1 MSRDSN
7 RKLNA
12 RREPCHVL
20 SDTPLTSPVAAP
32 TAPMPASDPT
42 LPQSD
47 TPAQQ
52 AARAAQLTAT
62 QAVYMWTTDVPS
74 LPGVPLA
81 TDVPKNDEPTIAW
94 FVILIGVGL
103 AIVRNALTVKLGG
116 VDKGELDTPRAA
128 YEAALDEC
136 DAIEASTA
144 KIAVEHGVHSG
155 GNIFERIVG
164 DVENAVAAAE
174 RDLHVAL
181 LTGYKDRLEDLMKVD
196 EAEGLGSKAP
206 RSIEA
211 YRALFATLPAPGI
224 SYMFQDDSEFAR
236 LRVQGPN
243 PMLIAAV
250 GAALPANFPL
260 SDATYQAVVNGDT
273 LAAALADGRLF
284 LLDYR
289 PLEILDPGT
298 YGGQAKY
305 VWQPMALFA
314 VPPGGSSLVPV
325 AIQCGQDPADYPIF
339 TPSPAADKIWGWEM
353 AKFVVQVA
361 DGNYHEL
368 FAHLARTHLVI
379 EAFAVAAHRH
389 LAEVHPIWALLV
401 PHFEGTLF
409 INDQAATSLIAAG
422 GPIDHIFAGTITSS
436 QQAAVD
442 ARLAFDFHAKML
454 PADLAA
460 RGVGTD
466 SALTDFPYRDDALL
480 VWNTVHEW
488 ARQYIDLYYADDAEV
503 IGDTELAAWATCLA
517 DEAKVK
523 GFGPVTSRKQ
533 LADICTMVMFTASA
547 QHAAV
552 NFPQKDIMAFAPAG
566 TGAGWQAAPTGQRGH
581 DKPGW
586 LAMMPPM
593 ALALEQLNVLEL
605 LGSVHYR
612 PLGDYRS
619 NAFPYPLWFQDPR
632 VTGAEGPLAW
642 FQAALAGVEAEIV
655 ARNAERMQPYPY
667 LQPSLIPT
675 SINI

>member
-1 MSRDSN
+1 MSY
-7 RKLNA
+7 
-12 RREPCHVL
+12 PMP
-20 SDTPLTSPVAAP
+20 PLTSPTTAP
-32 TAPMPASDPT
+32 PPVPQAAPMPSADPT
-42 LPQSD
+42 LPQND
-47 TPAQQ
+47 TPAEQ

-62 QAVYMWTTDVPS
+62 QAVYVWDTNIPT

-81 TDVPKNDEPTIAW
+81 SEVPKNDEPTIAW

-103 AIVRNALTVKLGG
+103 DIVRNALTVKLGG
-116 VDKGELDTPRAA
+116 VDKGELDSPRAD
-128 YEAALDEC
+128 YEVALAEC
-136 DAIEASTA
+136 DAIEASVA
-144 KIAVEHGVHSG
+144 RIAAEHGVHTG
-155 GNIFERIVG
+155 GNIFERLVG

-174 RDLHVAL
+174 RDVHVAL
-181 LTGYKDRLEDLMKVD
+181 LKGYKERLEDLMKVD
-196 EAEGLGSKAP
+196 EAEALGSKTP

-211 YRALFATLPAPGI
+211 YRALFATLPAPGV
-224 SYMFQDDSEFAR
+224 SYMFQDDSKFAR

-243 PMLIAAV
+243 CMLITAV
-250 GAALPANFPL
+250 TGALPVNFPL
-260 SDATYQAVVNGDT
+260 SAAKYAAVVNGDT
-273 LAAALADGRLF
+273 LTAALADGRLF
-284 LLDYR
+284 MLDYK
-289 PLEILDPGT
+289 PLEVLDPGT
-298 YGGQAKY
+298 YGAQAKY
-305 VWQPMALFA
+305 AWQPMALFA

-325 AIQCGQDPADYPIF
+325 AIQCGQDPADDPIF
-339 TPSPAADKIWGWEM
+339 TPSPVTDKQWGWEM

-379 EAFAVAAHRH
+379 EAFAVATHRH
-389 LAEVHPIWALLV
+389 LAEVHPVWALLV

-409 INDQAATSLIAAG
+409 INEQAATSLIAAG

-436 QQAAVD
+436 QLAAVD
-442 ARLAFDFHAKML
+442 ARLAFDFYAKML

-460 RGVGTD
+460 RGVGVD
-466 SALTDFPYRDDALL
+466 STLADYPYRDDALL
-480 VWNTVHEW
+480 VWNAIHEW
-488 ARQYIDLYYADDAEV
+488 ARQYVDLYYASDADV
-503 IGDTELAAWATCLA
+503 VADTELTAWATTLA
-517 DEAKVK
+517 GEAKIK
-523 GFGPVTSRKQ
+523 GFGPVTTRKQ
-533 LADICTMVMFTASA
+533 LAEVCTMVMFTASA

-552 NFPQKDIMAFAPAG
+552 NFPQKDIMAFAPAV
-566 TGAGWQAAPTGQRGH
+566 TGAGWQAAPTGQRGQ

-586 LAMMPPM
+586 LAMMPSM

-642 FQAALAGVEAEIV
+642 FQAALVSVEAEIA

>member
-1 MSRDSN
+1 MSFASPDFSSP
-7 RKLNA
+7 A
-12 RREPCHVL
+12 PAA
-20 SDTPLTSPVAAP
+20 DTSPLPSANP
-32 TAPMPASDPT
+32 S
-42 LPQSD
+42 LPQQD

-62 QAVYMWTTDVPS
+62 QAVYKWTTDVPT

-81 TDVPKNDEPTIAW
+81 TQVPKNDTPTIAW
-94 FVILIGVGL
+94 FAILIGVGL

-116 VDKGELDTPRAA
+116 VDKGELASPRAE
-128 YEAALDEC
+128 YEAALAEC
-136 DAIEASTA
+136 NAIEASTA

-155 GNIFERIVG
+155 GNIFEHAVG

-174 RDLHVAL
+174 RDMHVTQL
-181 LTGYKDRLEDLMKVD
+181 KTYRERLEDLMKVS
-196 EAEGLGSKAP
+196 EAEALGLGSQTP

-211 YRALFATLPAPGI
+211 YRALFATLPVPGV

-243 PMLIAAV
+243 SMLITAV
-250 GAALPANFPL
+250 GDALPANFPL
-260 SDATYQAVVNGDT
+260 SEAKYQAVVNGDT

-284 LLDYR
+284 LLDYK
-289 PLEILDPGT
+289 PLEILDAGT
-298 YGGQAKY
+298 YQGMAKY

-314 VPPGGSSLVPV
+314 VPPGGSSLIPV
-325 AIQCGQDPADYPIF
+325 AIQCGQDPADFPMFI
-339 TPSPAADKIWGWEM
+339 PSPAADKLWGWEM

-379 EAFAVAAHRH
+379 EAFAVATHRH
-389 LAEVHPIWALLV
+389 LAEMHPIWALLV

-409 INDQAATSLIAAG
+409 INEQAATSLIAAD

-436 QQAAVD
+436 QLAAVD
-442 ARLAFDFHAKML
+442 ARLAFDFYGKML

-460 RGVGTD
+460 RGVGSD
-466 SALTDFPYRDDALL
+466 SALADYPYRDDALL
-480 VWNTVHEW
+480 VWNTIHEW
-488 ARQYIDLYYADDAEV
+488 ARQYVDLYYASDADV
-503 IGDTELAAWATCLA
+503 TGDTELTAWAACLA
-517 DEAKVK
+517 GEAKIK
-523 GFGPVTSRKQ
+523 GFGPVTTRKQ
-533 LADICTMVMFTASA
+533 LASICTMVMFTASA

-552 NFPQKDIMAFAPAG
+552 NFPQKDIMAFAPAV
-566 TGAGWQAAPTGQRGH
+566 TGAGWQAAPTGQRGQ

-619 NAFPYPLWFQDPR
+619 NAFPYPKWFQDPR
-632 VTGAEGPLAW
+632 VTATEGPLAW
-642 FQAALAGVEAEIV
+642 FQAALLDVEAEI
-655 ARNAERMQPYPY
+655 AQRNAERMQPYPY

>member
-1 MSRDSN
+1 MSY
-7 RKLNA
+7 
-12 RREPCHVL
+12 PMP
-20 SDTPLTSPVAAP
+20 PLLPATATP
-32 TAPMPASDPT
+32 TAPMPPVAPT
-42 LPQSD
+42 LPQQD
-47 TPAQQ
+47 TPAEQ

-62 QAVYMWTTDVPS
+62 QAVYQWTTDVPT

-81 TDVPKNDEPTIAW
+81 TAVPKNDEPTIAW

-103 AIVRNALTVKLGG
+103 GIVRNALAVKLGG
-116 VDKGELDTPRAA
+116 VDKGELDSPRAE
-128 YEAALDEC
+128 YEAALAEC
-136 DAIEASTA
+136 NAIEASTA
-144 KIAVEHGVHSG
+144 KIAAEHGVHSG

-174 RDLHVAL
+174 RDAHIGL
-181 LTGYKDRLEDLMKVD
+181 LTGYKERIEALMKID
-196 EAEGLGSKAP
+196 EAMGLGSRTP

-211 YRALFATLPAPGI
+211 YRALFATLPVPGV

-243 PMLIAAV
+243 CMLIAAV
-250 GAALPANFPL
+250 GDALPANFGL
-260 SDATYQAVVNGDT
+260 SAAQYAAVVNGDT

-284 LLDYR
+284 ILDYK

-298 YGGQAKY
+298 YGSLAKY
-305 VWQPMALFA
+305 AWQPMALFA
-314 VPPGGSSLVPV
+314 VPPGGSSLIPV
-325 AIQCGQDPADYPIF
+325 AIQCGQDPADWPIF
-339 TPSPAADKIWGWEM
+339 TPSPVADKLWGWEM

-379 EAFAVAAHRH
+379 EAFAVATHRH

-409 INDQAATSLIAAG
+409 INEQAATSLIAAG
-422 GPIDHIFAGTITSS
+422 GPIDHIFAGTIASS
-436 QQAAVD
+436 QLAAVD
-442 ARLAFDFHAKML
+442 ARLAFDFYGKML
-454 PADLAA
+454 PADLAE
-460 RGVGTD
+460 RGVGLD
-466 SALTDFPYRDDALL
+466 SALADYPYRDDALL
-480 VWNTVHEW
+480 VWNTIHEW
-488 ARQYIDLYYADDAEV
+488 ARQYVDLYYASDADV
-503 IGDTELAAWATCLA
+503 TGDTELARWAACLA
-517 DEAKVK
+517 GEAKIK
-523 GFGPVTSRKQ
+523 GFGPIVSRKH
-533 LADICTMVMFTASA
+533 LAEVCTMVMFTASA

-552 NFPQKDIMAFAPAG
+552 NFPQKDVMAFAPAI
-566 TGAGWQAAPTGQRGH
+566 TGAGWQAAPSGQRGH

-619 NAFPYPLWFQDPR
+619 NAFPYPTWFQDPR
-632 VTGAEGPLAW
+632 VTGPAGPLAW
-642 FQAALAGVEAEIV
+642 FQAALTGVEAEIV
-655 ARNAERMQPYPY
+655 ARNAGRMQPYPY

>member
-1 MSRDSN
+1 MSYPMPQ
-7 RKLNA
+7 L
-12 RREPCHVL
+12 EP
-20 SDTPLTSPVAAP
+20 SGAAP
-32 TAPMPASDPT
+32 AVPMPSASPT
-42 LPQSD
+42 LPQDD

-52 AARAAQLTAT
+52 AARAAQLAAT
-62 QAVYMWTTDVPS
+62 QSVYTWTTDVPT

-81 TDVPKNDEPTIAW
+81 TTVPKNDEPTIAW

-103 AIVRNALTVKLGG
+103 GIVRNALTVKLAG
-116 VDKGELDTPRAA
+116 VDAGELGSELDSSRAT
-128 YEAALDEC
+128 YEAALTEC

-144 KIAVEHGVHSG
+144 KVAAEHGVHTG
-155 GNIFERIVG
+155 GNIFEHVVG

-174 RDLHVAL
+174 RDAHIAL
-181 LTGYKDRLEDLMKVD
+181 LKGYKERLEDLMKAE
-196 EAEGLGSKAP
+196 EATSLGSKPP
-206 RSIEA
+206 RSVEA
-211 YRALFATLPAPGI
+211 YRALFATLPVPGV
-224 SYMFQDDSEFAR
+224 SYMFQDDAEFAR

-243 PMLIAAV
+243 CMLIAAA
-250 GAALPANFPL
+250 GDALPANFPL
-260 SDATYQAVVNGDT
+260 SGAQYAAVVNGDT

-284 LLDYR
+284 MLDYK
-289 PLEILDPGT
+289 PLEVLDPGT
-298 YGGQAKY
+298 YGSLAKY
-305 VWQPMALFA
+305 AWQPMALFA

-325 AIQCGQDPADYPIF
+325 AIQCGQDPADWPIF
-339 TPSPAADKIWGWEM
+339 TPSPTSDKLWGWEI

-379 EAFAVAAHRH
+379 EAFAVATHRH
-389 LAEVHPIWALLV
+389 LAEVHPVWALLV

-409 INDQAATSLIAAG
+409 INEQAATSLIAAD
-422 GPIDHIFAGTITSS
+422 GPIDHIFAGSIASS
-436 QQAAVD
+436 QLAAVD
-442 ARLAFDFHAKML
+442 ARLAFDFYGKMPHADF
-454 PADLAA
+454 AE
-460 RGVGTD
+460 RGVGVD
-466 SALTDFPYRDDALL
+466 SALADYPYRDDALL
-480 VWNTVHEW
+480 VWDAIHEW
-488 ARQYIDLYYADDAEV
+488 ARQYIDLYYAHDADV
-503 IGDTELAAWATCLA
+503 VADTELAAWAVCLA
-517 DEAKVK
+517 GEAKIK
-523 GFGPVTSRKQ
+523 GFGPVTTRAR
-533 LADICTMVMFTASA
+533 LVEICAMVIFTASA

-552 NFPQKDIMAFAPAG
+552 NFPQKDIMAFSPAV
-566 TGAGWQAAPTGQRGH
+566 TGAGWQAAPNGQRGH
-581 DKPGW
+581 DKAGW

-642 FQAALAGVEAEIV
+642 FKAALAGVEAEIV
-655 ARNAERMQPYPY
+655 ARNSERMQPYPY

>member
-1 MSRDSN
+1 MSY
-7 RKLNA
+7 
-12 RREPCHVL
+12 P
-20 SDTPLTSPVAAP
+20 TPSLTTP
-32 TAPMPASDPT
+32 TAVPVSPMPSADPT
-42 LPQSD
+42 LPQDD
-47 TPAQQ
+47 TAAQQ

-62 QAVYMWTTDVPS
+62 QGVYVWTTDIPT

-81 TDVPKNDEPTIAW
+81 SEVPANDDPTIAW
-94 FVILIGVGL
+94 FTVLIGVGL

-116 VDKGELDTPRAA
+116 VDKGELDSPRAA
-128 YEAALDEC
+128 YEAALVEC

-144 KIAVEHGVHSG
+144 KIAAEHGVHSG
-155 GNIFERIVG
+155 GNIFDRAIGEVDHI
-164 DVENAVAAAE
+164 
-174 RDLHVAL
+174 VAL
-181 LTGYKDRLEDLMKVD
+181 AEHDAHLALLKAYKERLEDLMKVSDD
-196 EAEGLGSKAP
+196 EVAGLGSSTP
-206 RSIEA
+206 RSLDA
-211 YRALFATLPAPGI
+211 YRALFATLPVPAVG
-224 SYMFQDDSEFAR
+224 YMFQDDSEFAR

-243 PMLIAAV
+243 NMLIAAV
-250 GAALPANFPL
+250 GAALPAHFPL
-260 SDATYQAVVNGDT
+260 SPAKYAAVVDGDT

-284 LLDYR
+284 MLDYAE
-289 PLEILDPGT
+289 LAVLDPGT
-298 YGGQAKY
+298 YGTLAKY
-305 VWQPMALFA
+305 AWQPMALFA

-325 AIQCGQDPADYPIF
+325 AIQCGQHPVDSPIF
-339 TPSPAADKIWGWEM
+339 TPSPVADKLWGWEM

-368 FAHLARTHLVI
+368 FTHLGRTHLVI
-379 EAFAVAAHRH
+379 EGFAVATHRH

-409 INDQAATSLIAAG
+409 INEAAATSLIAAD
-422 GPIDHIFAGTITSS
+422 GPIDHIFAGTIVSS
-436 QQAAVD
+436 QQAAID
-442 ARLAFDFHAKML
+442 ARLEFDFYGKML

-460 RGVGTD
+460 RGVGVD
-466 SALTDFPYRDDALL
+466 STLADYPYRDDALL
-480 VWNTVHEW
+480 VWNAIHEW
-488 ARQYIDLYYADDAEV
+488 ARQYVDLYYSSDADVVA
-503 IGDTELAAWATCLA
+503 DTELAAWATCLA
-517 DEAKVK
+517 GEAKIK
-523 GFGPVTSRKQ
+523 GFGPIATRSQ

-552 NFPQKDIMAFAPAG
+552 NFPQKDVMAFAPAI
-566 TGAGWQAAPTGQRGH
+566 TGAGWQPAPNTQRGQ
-581 DKPGW
+581 DKSGW

-632 VTGAEGPLAW
+632 VTATEGPLAW
-642 FQAALAGVEAEIV
+642 FQAALVNVETEI
-655 ARNAERMQPYPY
+655 AQRNGERMQPYPY

>member
-1 MSRDSN
+1 MSY
-7 RKLNA
+7 
-12 RREPCHVL
+12 PMP
-20 SDTPLTSPVAAP
+20 PLTPATIAP
-32 TAPMPASDPT
+32 AAPMPSAVPT
-42 LPQSD
+42 LPQQD
-47 TPAQQ
+47 TPTEQ
-52 AARAAQLTAT
+52 AARAAQLAET
-62 QAVYMWTTDVPS
+62 QAVYRWTTDVPT

-103 AIVRNALTVKLGG
+103 DIVRNALTVKLGG
-116 VDKGELDTPRAA
+116 VDKGELNSPRAQ
-128 YEAALDEC
+128 YEAALVEC

-144 KIAVEHGVHSG
+144 KIAAEHGVHSG

-164 DVENAVAAAE
+164 DVENAVAACEHDA
-174 RDLHVAL
+174 HVAL
-181 LTGYKDRLEDLMKVD
+181 LTGYKDRIEALMKVD
-196 EAEGLGSKAP
+196 EAAGLGRQTP

-211 YRALFATLPAPGI
+211 YRALFATLPVPGI
-224 SYMFQDDSEFAR
+224 SYVFQDDSEFAR

-250 GAALPANFPL
+250 TGALPAKFPL
-260 SDATYQAVVNGDT
+260 SEAQYQAVVNGDK

-284 LLDYR
+284 LLDYQ
-289 PLEILDPGT
+289 PLDVLDPGT
-298 YGGQAKY
+298 YEGAAKY
-305 VWQPMALFA
+305 AWQPLALFA
-314 VPPGGSSLVPV
+314 VPPGGASLVPV
-325 AIQCGQDPADYPIF
+325 AIQCGQDPTDWPIF
-339 TPSPAADKIWGWEM
+339 TPSPAADRQWGWEM

-379 EAFAVAAHRH
+379 EAFAVATHRH
-389 LAEVHPIWALLV
+389 LAEVHPVWALLV

-409 INDQAATSLIAAG
+409 INDQAATSLIAAD
-422 GPIDHIFAGTITSS
+422 GPIDHIFAGTIASS

-442 ARLAFDFHAKML
+442 ARLAFDFDAKML

-460 RGVGTD
+460 RGVGVD
-466 SALTDFPYRDDALL
+466 SALADFPYRDDALL
-480 VWNTVHEW
+480 VWNTIHEW
-488 ARQYIDLYYADDAEV
+488 ARQYVDLYYAHDADIV
-503 IGDTELAAWATCLA
+503 ADTELSAWAACLA
-517 DEAKVK
+517 GEAKVK
-523 GFGPVTSRKQ
+523 GLGPVTSRAQ
-533 LADICTMVMFTASA
+533 LVDICTMVMFTSSA

-552 NFPQKDIMAFAPAG
+552 NFPQKDIMAFAPAV
-566 TGAGWQAAPTGQRGH
+566 TGAGWQAAPNGQRGH
-581 DKPGW
+581 DKAGW

-619 NAFPYPLWFQDPR
+619 NAFPYPPWFQDPR
-632 VTGAEGPLAW
+632 VTAAEGPLAW
-642 FQAALAGVEAEIV
+642 FQAALVGVEAEIA
-655 ARNAERMQPYPY
+655 ARNGERMQPYPY

>member
-1 MSRDSN
+1 MSYQSQP
-7 RKLNA
+7 L
-12 RREPCHVL
+12 
-20 SDTPLTSPVAAP
+20 TPLSPALASPLPSAAP
-32 TAPMPASDPT
+32 S
-42 LPQSD
+42 LPQND
-47 TPAQQ
+47 TTAQQ
-52 AARAAQLTAT
+52 AARAAQLTAS
-62 QAVYMWTTDVPS
+62 QAVYVWTTDIPT

-81 TDVPKNDEPTIAW
+81 TDVPKNNEPTIAW
-94 FVILIGVGL
+94 FGILIGVGL

-116 VDKGELDTPRAA
+116 VDKGELDTPRAE
-128 YEAALDEC
+128 YEAALAEC
-136 DAIEASTA
+136 DAIELSTA
-144 KIAVEHGVHSG
+144 KIAAEHGEHSG
-155 GNIFERIVG
+155 GNIFERVVG

-174 RDLHVAL
+174 RDVHVAL
-181 LTGYKDRLEDLMKVD
+181 LKGYKDRLEELMKID
-196 EAEGLGSKAP
+196 EADGLGSKTP

-211 YRALFATLPAPGI
+211 YRALFATLPVPGV

-243 PMLIAAV
+243 CMLITAV
-250 GAALPANFPL
+250 GDALPANFPL
-260 SDATYQAVVNGDT
+260 SATKYASVVNGDT

-284 LLDYR
+284 MLDYK

-298 YGGQAKY
+298 YRTEAKY

-339 TPSPAADKIWGWEM
+339 TPSPVADKIWGWEM

-379 EAFAVAAHRH
+379 EAFAVATHRH
-389 LAEVHPIWALLV
+389 LAEAHPIWALLV

-409 INDQAATSLIAAG
+409 INEQAATSLIAAG

-436 QQAAVD
+436 QLAAVD
-442 ARLAFDFHAKML
+442 ARLAFDFYNKML
-454 PADLAA
+454 PTDLGI

-466 SALTDFPYRDDALL
+466 SALTDYPYRDDALL
-480 VWNTVHEW
+480 VWNAIHEW
-488 ARQYIDLYYADDAEV
+488 ARQYVDLYYANDAAV
-503 IGDTELAAWATCLA
+503 TGDTELAAWATCLA
-517 DEAKVK
+517 GEAKIK
-523 GFGPVTSRKQ
+523 GFGPVVSRSQ
-533 LADICTMVMFTASA
+533 LVGICTMVMFTASA

-552 NFPQKDIMAFAPAG
+552 NFPQKDIMAFAPAV
-566 TGAGWQAAPTGQRGH
+566 TGAGWQAAPTGQRGQ

-593 ALALEQLNVLEL
+593 ALALQQLNVLEL

-619 NAFPYPLWFQDPR
+619 NAFPYPLWFQDPH
-632 VTGAEGPLAW
+632 VTAKEGPLAW
-642 FQAALAGVEAEIV
+642 FQAALTNVEAEIA

>member
-1 MSRDSN
+1 MSCP
-7 RKLNA
+7 L
-12 RREPCHVL
+12 P
-20 SDTPLTSPVAAP
+20 PLTSPTPAAP
-32 TAPMPASDPT
+32 ATPMPSADPT
-42 LPQSD
+42 LPQND
-47 TPAQQ
+47 TPVQQ

-62 QAVYMWTTDVPS
+62 QAVYVWTTDVPT

-103 AIVRNALTVKLGG
+103 GIVRNALTVKLGG
-116 VDKGELDTPRAA
+116 IDKGELDTPRAE
-128 YEAALDEC
+128 YEAALAEC
-136 DAIEASTA
+136 DAIEASAA
-144 KIAVEHGVHSG
+144 KIAADHGVHTG
-155 GNIFERIVG
+155 GNIFERMIG

-174 RDLHVAL
+174 RDAHVAL
-181 LTGYKDRLEDLMKVD
+181 LKGYKDRLEELMKID
-196 EAEGLGSKAP
+196 DAEGLGSKTV
-206 RSIEA
+206 RSIDA

-224 SYMFQDDSEFAR
+224 SYMFQDDGEFAR

-243 PMLIAAV
+243 CMLISAV
-250 GAALPANFPL
+250 GDALPANFPL
-260 SDATYQAVVNGDT
+260 SVAKYASVVNGDT
-273 LAAALADGRLF
+273 LGAALADGRLF
-284 LLDYR
+284 MLDYK
-289 PLEILDPGT
+289 PLEVIDPGT
-298 YGGQAKY
+298 YGTEAKY
-305 VWQPMALFA
+305 IWQPMALFA
-314 VPPGGSSLVPV
+314 VPPGGASLVPV

-339 TPSPAADKIWGWEM
+339 TPSPLAEKIWGWEM
-353 AKFVVQVA
+353 AKLVVQVA

-379 EAFAVAAHRH
+379 EAFAVATHRH
-389 LAEVHPIWALLV
+389 LADVHPVWALLV

-409 INDQAATSLIAAG
+409 INEQAATSLIAAN
-422 GPIDHIFAGTITSS
+422 GPIDHIFAGTIASS
-436 QQAAVD
+436 QAAAVD
-442 ARLAFDFHAKML
+442 ARLAFDFYARM
-454 PADLAA
+454 PRADFAA
-460 RGVGTD
+460 RGVSVD
-466 SALTDFPYRDDALL
+466 SALEDYPYRDDALL
-480 VWNTVHEW
+480 VWDAIHEW
-488 ARQYIDLYYADDAEV
+488 ARQYVDLYYAHDADV
-503 IGDTELAAWATCLA
+503 VADTELAAWAACLA
-517 DEAKVK
+517 GEAKIK
-523 GFGPVTSRKQ
+523 GFGPVTTRAQ
-533 LADICTMVMFTASA
+533 LTEICTMVMFTASA

-552 NFPQKDIMAFAPAG
+552 NFPQKDIMAFAPAV
-566 TGAGWQAAPTGQRGH
+566 TGAGWQAAPNGQRGH
-581 DKPGW
+581 DKTGW

-642 FQAALAGVEAEIV
+642 FEAALQGVEAEIV

>member
-1 MSRDSN
+1 MSYPMPP
-7 RKLNA
+7 LIT
-12 RREPCHVL
+12 
-20 SDTPLTSPVAAP
+20 DTAAP
-32 TAPMPASDPT
+32 TVPMPSADPT
-42 LPQSD
+42 LPQND
-47 TPAQQ
+47 TPAEQ

-62 QAVYMWTTDVPS
+62 QAVYTWTTDVPT

-103 AIVRNALTVKLGG
+103 DIVRNALTVKLGG
-116 VDKGELDTPRAA
+116 VDKGELESPRAQ
-128 YEAALDEC
+128 YESALVEC
-136 DAIEASTA
+136 DAIEASAA
-144 KIAVEHGVHSG
+144 KIAAEHGVHTG
-155 GNIFERIVG
+155 GNIFERFVG
-164 DVENAVAAAE
+164 DVENIVAAAE
-174 RDLHVAL
+174 RDAHVAL
-181 LTGYKDRLEDLMKVD
+181 LKTYKDRLEELMKVED
-196 EAEGLGSKAP
+196 ADGLGSKTV

-211 YRALFATLPAPGI
+211 YRALFATLPVPGI
-224 SYMFQDDSEFAR
+224 SYTFQDDSEFAR

-243 PMLIAAV
+243 CMLITAV
-250 GAALPANFPL
+250 GDALPANFPL
-260 SDATYQAVVNGDT
+260 SPAKYSAVVNGDT

-284 LLDYR
+284 LLDYK

-298 YGGQAKY
+298 YAGQAKY
-305 VWQPMALFA
+305 AWQPMALFA

-325 AIQCGQDPADYPIF
+325 AIQCGQDPIDYAIF
-339 TPSPAADKIWGWEM
+339 TPSPVADKQWGWEM

-379 EAFAVAAHRH
+379 EAFAVATHRH
-389 LAEVHPIWALLV
+389 LAEAHPVWALLV

-409 INDQAATSLIAAG
+409 INEQAATSLIAAG

-436 QQAAVD
+436 QLAAVD
-442 ARLAFDFHAKML
+442 ARLAFDFYGKML
-454 PADLAA
+454 PADLSA
-460 RGVGTD
+460 RGVGVD
-466 SALTDFPYRDDALL
+466 STLEDYPYRDDALL
-480 VWNTVHEW
+480 VWNTIHEW
-488 ARQYIDLYYADDAEV
+488 ARQYVDLYYASDADV
-503 IGDTELAAWATCLA
+503 VGDTELAAWAACLA
-517 DEAKVK
+517 GEAKIK
-523 GFGPVTSRKQ
+523 GFGPVTTRAQ
-533 LADICTMVMFTASA
+533 LAEICTMVMFTASA

-552 NFPQKDIMAFAPAG
+552 NFPQKDIIAFAPAV
-566 TGAGWQAAPTGQRGH
+566 TGAGWQAAPNGQRGH
-581 DKPGW
+581 DKAGW

-632 VTGAEGPLAW
+632 VTAAEGPLAW
-642 FQAALAGVEAEIV
+642 FKAALAGVEAEIV

>member
-1 MSRDSN
+1 MSY
-7 RKLNA
+7 
-12 RREPCHVL
+12 PMP
-20 SDTPLTSPVAAP
+20 PLTPATIAP
-32 TAPMPASDPT
+32 AAPMPSAVPT
-42 LPQSD
+42 LPQQD
-47 TPAQQ
+47 TPTEQ
-52 AARAAQLTAT
+52 AARAAQLAET
-62 QAVYMWTTDVPS
+62 QAVYRWTTDVPT

-103 AIVRNALTVKLGG
+103 DIVRNALTVKLGG
-116 VDKGELDTPRAA
+116 VDKGELNSPRAQ
-128 YEAALDEC
+128 YEAALVEC

-144 KIAVEHGVHSG
+144 KIAAEHGVHSG

-164 DVENAVAAAE
+164 DVENAVAACEHDA
-174 RDLHVAL
+174 HVAL
-181 LTGYKDRLEDLMKVD
+181 LTGYKDRIEALMKVD
-196 EAEGLGSKAP
+196 EAAGLGRQTP

-211 YRALFATLPAPGI
+211 YRALFATLPVPGI
-224 SYMFQDDSEFAR
+224 SYIFQDDSEFAR

-250 GAALPANFPL
+250 TGALPAKFPL
-260 SDATYQAVVNGDT
+260 SEAQYQAVVNGDK

-284 LLDYR
+284 LLDYQ
-289 PLEILDPGT
+289 PLDVLDPGT
-298 YGGQAKY
+298 YEGAAKY
-305 VWQPMALFA
+305 AWQPLALFA
-314 VPPGGSSLVPV
+314 VPPGGASLVPV
-325 AIQCGQDPADYPIF
+325 AIQCGQDPTDWPIF
-339 TPSPAADKIWGWEM
+339 TPSPAADRQWGWEM

-379 EAFAVAAHRH
+379 EAFAVATHRH
-389 LAEVHPIWALLV
+389 LAEVHPVWALLV
-401 PHFEGTLF
+401 PRFEGTLF
-409 INDQAATSLIAAG
+409 INDQAATSLIAAD
-422 GPIDHIFAGTITSS
+422 GPIDHIFAGTIASS

-442 ARLAFDFHAKML
+442 ARLAFDFDAKML

-460 RGVGTD
+460 RGVGVD
-466 SALTDFPYRDDALL
+466 SALADFPYRDDALL
-480 VWNTVHEW
+480 VWNTIHEW
-488 ARQYIDLYYADDAEV
+488 ARQYVDLYYAHDADIV
-503 IGDTELAAWATCLA
+503 ADTELSAWAACLA
-517 DEAKVK
+517 GEAKVK
-523 GFGPVTSRKQ
+523 GLGPVTSRAQ
-533 LADICTMVMFTASA
+533 LVDICTMVMFTSSA

-552 NFPQKDIMAFAPAG
+552 NFPQKDIMAFAPAV
-566 TGAGWQAAPTGQRGH
+566 TGAGWQAAPNGQRGH
-581 DKPGW
+581 DKAGW

-619 NAFPYPLWFQDPR
+619 NAFPYPPWFQDPR
-632 VTGAEGPLAW
+632 VTAAEGPLAW
-642 FQAALAGVEAEIV
+642 FQAALVGVEAEIA
-655 ARNAERMQPYPY
+655 ARNGERMQPYPY